1 MALIVWAPKA
11 LDDLESLLAYIARDA
26 PVTGRRFA
34 QKVVTRVELLRNH
47 PFSGSC
53 VAEDES
59 RRYREVRQG
68 NYRILYRTDGKSV
81 YVVAVHHAARL
92 LDAGD
97 LD

>member
-1 MALIVWAPKA
+1 MARIIWAPKA
-11 LDDLESLLAYIARDA
+11 LDDLERLLAYIARDA
-26 PVTGRRFA
+26 PVAARRFM
-34 QKVVTRVELLRNH
+34 QKIIARVELLRDH

-92 LDAGD
+92 LDADD